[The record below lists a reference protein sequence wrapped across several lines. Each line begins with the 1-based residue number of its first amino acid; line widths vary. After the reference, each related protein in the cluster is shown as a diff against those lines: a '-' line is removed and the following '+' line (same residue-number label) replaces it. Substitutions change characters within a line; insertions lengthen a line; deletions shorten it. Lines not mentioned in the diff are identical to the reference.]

1 MQIIQIQRGSIEA
14 RNQSSIK
21 LARGELFLNN
31 INKSPE
37 LLAGLGDG
45 KYEKIG
51 GMGGLSFAGIISPSE
66 LATFLSGGEKPTKN
80 GVYVLK
86 GGSVDLANY
95 DGFIEPSEEIKLF
108 SGYTLT
114 DKLYDG
120 DIIAYVKNGALGNQ
134 TDYGW
139 VRLMSERSLK
149 VVLDT
154 KADLDPKTGKVLL
167 SQLPSTVTGGL
178 DYQGVWEKQEIPTKN
193 AGRDNDSALNTE
205 IETHLDLVKGDYW
218 IYNGDDWD
226 ISGVEAITQK
236 GEKENDDKYW
246 IKTGDYIVYN
256 GDGTWGVIDNTD
268 AFLGLKVN
276 SILNGESA
284 VLDGIVV
291 IFDTEREEGLME
303 TLTTVKENGIEIST
317 PNAVLV
323 SDADTATP
331 GTLYKEKDGKKV
343 LEPSGISEDTISA
356 TIDESN
362 AQVNVQSS
370 EYNRKTEL
378 RTDKDGDETAV
389 QIMPKTSGFLLNTNS
404 IIDCGEWTTMPDG
417 SIKFEC
423 DEGEVSRDYMPDIDD
438 YRVQG
443 TLGEVTP
450 PENPPEEEPV
460 EDWTETIE
468 DVWFS
473 PSEVTRAQFKEIM
486 GFDPSAEYPLTEA
499 EGDQRPVDHITK
511 ALAVEYCNKL
521 SDKLGF
527 NRAYTDE
534 GELIEGANGFRL
546 PTKAEWEEAA
556 RGGEDT
562 LFAGTNGSVKTQGND
577 GTYLVFDGDPI
588 GYEENSNGKQ
598 VPVYDSTVPTR
609 LVTPADTQAIYN
621 NTSNANIGDAVLSD
635 YAWLKWNVSGNFGM
649 VPQPLSA
656 IAGWGDWSLFKY
668 NGKYYKSNP
677 YGWAAERGD
686 INDAI
691 YGTHAVG
698 QKLPNGFGLYD
709 MTGNVS
715 ELVEEGIAIG
725 GDVASN
731 TSKIAIGV
739 PNYEA
744 KVTGFRVV
752 RSLGE
757 SQVETTKSQ
766 KSFKLVLDT
775 E

>member
-1 MQIIQIQRGSIEA
+1 MQIIEIQRGSIEA
-14 RNQSSIK
+14 RNASKVK
-21 LARGELFLNN
+21 LQRGELFLNK
-31 INKSPE
+31 INSAPE

-45 KYEKIG
+45 KYERLG
-51 GMGGLSFAGIISPSE
+51 GVGGLSFAGIKSPVE
-66 LATFLSGGEKPTKN
+66 LEALLSGVETPTKN
-80 GVYVLK
+80 GIYILK
-86 GGSVDLANY
+86 GGNLDISSLDNFA
-95 DGFIEPSEEIKLF
+95 EPDQPITLF
-108 SGYTLT
+108 NGYKLT
-114 DKLYDG
+114 DKLVDG
-120 DIIAYVKNGALGNQ
+120 DILAFVKNGPLGDQ
-134 TDYGW
+134 TSYSW
-139 VRLMSERSLK
+139 VRLLGEKALK
-149 VVLDT
+149 IALDT
-154 KADLDPKTGKVLL
+154 KADLDPLTGKVLI
-167 SQLPSTVTGGL
+167 SQLPSTITGGL
-178 DYQGVWEKQEIPTKN
+178 DYQGVWEKKELPTKN
-193 AGRDNDSALNTE
+193 AGRDNDSSLNPSL
-205 IETHLDLVKGDYW
+205 ETHLNLEKGDYW

-226 ISGVEAITQK
+226 ISDIAAIIQK
-236 GEKENDDKYW
+236 GEKENDEKYW
-246 IKTGDYIVYN
+246 LKTGDYLVYN
-256 GDGTWGVIDNTD
+256 GDETWGVIDNTD
-268 AFLGLKVN
+268 AFLGLKVD
-276 SILNGESA
+276 SIINGKSA

-303 TLTTVKENGIEIST
+303 TVVAVEQNGIKVSS
-317 PNAVLV
+317 PNAALI
-323 SDADTATP
+323 SDTDTAQV
-331 GTLYKEKDGKKV
+331 GTLYREKDGHKV
-343 LEPSGISEDTISA
+343 LEPSGISDDDYSA
-356 TIDESN
+356 TIDEDN
-362 AQVNVQSS
+362 AQVNIKSS
-370 EYNRKTEL
+370 KYGRVSEL
-378 RTDKDGDETAV
+378 RTDKDGDAEAV
-389 QIMPKTSGFLLNTNS
+389 HILPKTSDFLLGSNS

-417 SIKFEC
+417 SVKFEC
-423 DEGEVSRDYMPDIDD
+423 DEGEVSRDYMPDIGD

-443 TLGEVTP
+443 TLGEVAPPDTP
-450 PENPPEEEPV
+450 PENPPEEEPT

-486 GFDPSAEYPLTEA
+486 GFDPSAEYPLTA
-499 EGDQRPVDHITK
+499 ADGDQRPVDHITK

-577 GTYLVFDGDPI
+577 ATYLVFDGDPI
-588 GYEENSNGKQ
+588 GYEGEL
-598 VPVYDSTVPTR
+598 PVYDDTVPTR
-609 LVTPADTQAIYN
+609 VVKQSDLQSWVNPFSS
-621 NTSNANIGDAVLSD
+621 SNANIGDIVLSD
-635 YAWLKWNVSGNFGM
+635 YAWTKWNVGGNFGM
-649 VPQPLSA
+649 VPQPLDAVSKA
-656 IAGWGDWSLFKY
+656 NWALFKY
-668 NGKYYKSNP
+668 NGKYYKSNA
-677 YGWAAERGD
+677 YGWAAERGGAD
-686 INDAI
+686 DSI

-725 GDVASN
+725 GDVVSN

-757 SQVETTKSQ
+757 SWVETTKSQ